1 MPKKSKENDVEKE
14 RMRKEIEK
22 LKAKLEELNMRELKE
37 KAQEKKEDV
46 EEFVRKK
53 PLLSLA
59 IAVGAGMILGKLLRD

>member
-1 MPKKSKENDVEKE
+1 MPKKAKENDVEKE

-22 LKAKLEELNMRELKE
+22 LKAKLEELEMRELKE
-37 KAQEKKEDV
+37 RVQEKKEEI

-59 IAVGAGMILGKLLRD
+59 IAVGAGMILGKLLSD